1 MHIWCQLMSSVH
13 FCLTS
18 KDFFICQKAFILG
31 IFKAVRINPQKNIHF
46 SDKVKAIDYNP
57 LIPTQNESEIR
68 SHFRLK
74 TICLQS
80 VQLFWLF
87 FIIAHEKLLI
97 IFLFCK
103 FYKLFIVSNTRLSKY
118 SRSSIFST
126 RYIGFAFFV
135 RNYLR

>member
-1 MHIWCQLMSSVH
+1 MSRVKK
-13 FCLTS
+13 CLTS
-18 KDFFICQKAFILG
+18 KDFWVCPKGFVLG
-31 IFKAVRINPQKNIHF
+31 TFKDLCINPLKNIHF

-57 LIPTQNESEIR
+57 LIPTQNESELR

-103 FYKLFIVSNTRLSKY
+103 FYKPFIVSNTRLSKY